1 MTETSTTALFLC
13 RKHSVTEY
21 NLDNILDV
29 HLHTLIYLPSSNF
42 SFYYRLNVKM
52 IDGSGDND
60 QLTQWLNS
68 PSYNP
73 FKIPTN
79 CDMFAIRDQALSFFL
94 TTLRVKKPNYSSKN
108 HVKEGETN
116 RLMWLF
122 LIQK

>member
-1 MTETSTTALFLC
+1 MEN
-13 RKHSVTEY
+13 

-42 SFYYRLNVKM
+42 SFYYRLNEKM

-94 TTLRVKKPNYSSKN
+94 TTLRVKGNSLIVSA
-108 HVKEGETN
+108 N
-116 RLMWLF
+116 R
-122 LIQK
+122 I